1 MNPLTFRQLTDHD
14 GQRSLAVIKCAD
26 RATREITACLSDG
39 TQVKVNAAL
48 LTTPIMT
55 ADEFLAEDA
64 LCSKGRKSLG
74 WFTQWGYPQYTAYK
88 AHAIYSVGGALEPHL
103 FKFHRDRILYASH
116 CLDAGLNGEAALTQ
130 AAHARS
136 GISRALEAH
145 GLVSAAK
152 VLADMSQS

>member
-1 MNPLTFRQLTDHD
+1 MTPLTFRQLTDEN
-14 GQRSLAVIKCAD
+14 GQRWLAVIVSAD

-39 TQVKVNAAL
+39 TQVTVKAAF
-48 LTTPIMT
+48 LTTPFLT

-64 LCSKGRKSLG
+64 LSSKGRKSLS
-74 WFTQWGYPQYTAYK
+74 WFTQWGYPPDLAHKAY
-88 AHAIYSVGGALEPHL
+88 AIYSVGGALEAHL

-116 CLDAGLNGEAALTQ
+116 CLDAGLDGEAALTQ

-145 GLVSAAK
+145 GLISAAK
-152 VLADMSQS
+152 ILVDMSQS